1 MTATAPDPR
10 ALEALLSFWAETG
23 VEDCYADSPVDRTLP
38 PPRPAAPKLNLIVS
52 APQPGLQSGPDPV
65 TALAEARQRAA
76 EATDLESL
84 KAAIEAFRGCPLRDL
99 GARQVVFGR
108 GNPKGRILAIGEAP
122 GADEDLQGLPFVGR
136 SGQLLDR
143 MLRAAGLFEDV
154 FITNTVYW
162 RPPGNRQP
170 TPAEQLVLSPFVE
183 KTIRLIQPK
192 AILLIG
198 GIAAK
203 GLLGK
208 EDGILKLRGQWFDWT
223 GDTPGPTIK
232 AMPTLHPA
240 FLLRQSASKKLA
252 WEDLLKLSETLID
265 L

>member
-10 ALEALLSFWAETG
+10 ALEALFSFWAEAG
-23 VEDCYADSPVDRTLP
+23 VDVCYADSPVDRTLP

-65 TALAEARQRAA
+65 MALAEARQRAA

-143 MLRAAGLFEDV
+143 MLRAAGLFDDV

-232 AMPTLHPA
+232 ALPTLHPA